1 MGDGITRSK
10 DGVPQ
15 WDGDSRSF
23 QEYEEMSLQWEQGIP
38 THKRYLCGP
47 RLMQDK
53 GLHPQGQDDDFHD
66 ASEGGFDPW
75 KLWSESWYTATPY
88 QEDEQWTQ
96 STTEL
101 LPDYLQGWYLLHD
114 AGLDSH
120 EKNMIQTAVGNT
132 FSTTRISQELRA
144 QWPKDELMK
153 RDQAHK
159 HSSFWNQDDISE
171 GESSMQ
177 EPQTTAEET
186 GMAALQQAR
195 RSLKEARAKQH
206 QVKMSRQYYKITTS
220 DKSRPAGDSAGK
232 GCMKCFRRGGPHKIA
247 NCPDRAEP
255 SRHEQGHVAQE
266 EAPFVCYA
274 EAATEAVTLFADDAY
289 LAETGATKSRK
300 STEQAIAEGYGIVDG
315 GATKTLGSVYAME
328 ALVNANLRKHQDG
341 GVLEVD
347 VNNQPVLGLSNSSRN
362 KCLSTAK
369 ICAGGKEGPDTCSG
383 TGAIRA
389 LGEEPPTKW
398 TNSELRVRLQEL
410 EEEKGI
416 VRAHGKKEKNEE
428 LLPEIQYV
436 KKKGMTSTSDK
447 GISKVTS
454 GYPSKPK
461 EDVEALKEE
470 RPHKK
475 KEKSEDDFTMV
486 SEMVSEATEA

>member
-1 MGDGITRSK
+1 M
-10 DGVPQ
+10 
-15 WDGDSRSF
+15 
-23 QEYEEMSLQWEQGIP
+23 
-38 THKRYLCGP
+38 
-47 RLMQDK
+47 
-53 GLHPQGQDDDFHD
+53 
-66 ASEGGFDPW
+66 AS
-75 KLWSESWYTATPY
+75 
-88 QEDEQWTQ
+88 
-96 STTEL
+96 
-101 LPDYLQGWYLLHD
+101 
-114 AGLDSH
+114 
-120 EKNMIQTAVGNT
+120 AV
-132 FSTTRISQELRA
+132 E
-144 QWPKDELMK
+144 
-153 RDQAHK
+153 
-159 HSSFWNQDDISE
+159 
-171 GESSMQ
+171 
-177 EPQTTAEET
+177 AEET

-347 VNNQPVLGLSNSSRN
+347 VNNQP
-362 KCLSTAK
+362 
-369 ICAGGKEGPDTCSG
+369 
-383 TGAIRA
+383 AIRA

-416 VRAHGKKEKNEE
+416 VRAHGKVRTSHQSWMVRLGKANKKKNDLVVFCQNDLQLHLEWTETVPQLEKKKEKNEE

>member
-1 MGDGITRSK
+1 M
-10 DGVPQ
+10 
-15 WDGDSRSF
+15 
-23 QEYEEMSLQWEQGIP
+23 
-38 THKRYLCGP
+38 
-47 RLMQDK
+47 
-53 GLHPQGQDDDFHD
+53 
-66 ASEGGFDPW
+66 AS
-75 KLWSESWYTATPY
+75 
-88 QEDEQWTQ
+88 
-96 STTEL
+96 
-101 LPDYLQGWYLLHD
+101 
-114 AGLDSH
+114 
-120 EKNMIQTAVGNT
+120 AV
-132 FSTTRISQELRA
+132 E
-144 QWPKDELMK
+144 
-153 RDQAHK
+153 
-159 HSSFWNQDDISE
+159 
-171 GESSMQ
+171 
-177 EPQTTAEET
+177 AEET

-347 VNNQPVLGLSNSSRN
+347 VNNQPEQGQLLPSALPEEERKGQTHVQAPGSPSHEEGMGRRFF
-362 KCLSTAK
+362 
-369 ICAGGKEGPDTCSG
+369 GGE
-383 TGAIRA
+383 AIRA

-416 VRAHGKKEKNEE
+416 VRAHGKVRTSHQSWMVRLGKANKKKNDLVVFCQNDLQLHLEWTETVPQLEKKKEKNEE